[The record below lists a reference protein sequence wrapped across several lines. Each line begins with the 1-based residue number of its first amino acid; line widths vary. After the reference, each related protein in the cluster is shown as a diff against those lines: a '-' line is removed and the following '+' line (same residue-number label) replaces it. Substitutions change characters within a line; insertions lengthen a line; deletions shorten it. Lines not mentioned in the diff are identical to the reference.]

1 MATLK
6 ENNMQHTPTLD
17 GSTGDATLP
26 NEARRSQRVT
36 PARHD
41 DAPDE
46 DSQSRFAETYSRMS
60 YDELTRVVLERSQLG
75 IFFGGAILTAL
86 LAEYVLDLSNA
97 AVSILTKMLL
107 YLAAAAIALSWAFG
121 GRWLTIKR
129 TCMAAVVLYGGVLIW
144 FLLTVSGRQNIQR

>member
-1 MATLK
+1 
-6 ENNMQHTPTLD
+6 MQHTPTLE

-36 PARHD
+36 PLSTTMLR
-41 DAPDE
+41 E

-60 YDELTRVVLERSQLG
+60 YVELTRVVLERSQLG
-75 IFFGGAILTAL
+75 IFFGGAILTGL
-86 LAEYVLDLSNA
+86 LAEYVFGLSNA

-107 YLAAAAIALSWAFG
+107 YLAAAATSLSWAFG

-129 TCMAAVVLYGGVLIW
+129 TCISAVVLYGVVLIW
-144 FLLTVSGRQNIQR
+144 FLLTVSGRQNILH